1 MEICLSA
8 GQDPYHGE
16 GQAHGLCFSVKEGVP
31 PPPSLV
37 NMYKELG
44 RDVAGWRHP
53 GHGCLTGWADQG
65 VLLLNA
71 CLTVRKGAANSHK
84 AILMNFFSFCLYKYH
99 LFLSADVKKLLYYC
113 RFSTYFVIWMG
124 GGGDPVMNMK
134 EVYTHRYLW

>member
-1 MEICLSA
+1 MGLCLSA

-84 AILMNFFSFCLYKYH
+84 AHFMKFFSFYFYKYF
-99 LFLSADVKKLLYYC
+99 LLSADIKRSLHIWY
-113 RFSTYFVIWMG
+113 VIWRRNKY
-124 GGGDPVMNMK
+124 PVIT
-134 EVYTHRYLW
+134 VTHFTETGELEKN